1 MKAWSL
7 RRISA
12 LASFFSF
19 IPLGLSG
26 TVMFFWPGHG
36 GPPGFRDDAFATTVL
51 GLDRHGWNEIHEVA
65 AMVFL
70 AGALIHLALNWRPL
84 KRHLGL
90 RGQAA

>member
-7 RRISA
+7 RRVSA
-12 LASFFSF
+12 LASFLSF

-26 TVMFFWPGHG
+26 IVMFFWPG
-36 GPPGFRDDAFATTVL
+36 RAATTVL

-70 AGALIHLALNWRPL
+70 TGALIHLVLNWRPL

>member
-7 RRISA
+7 RRVSA
-12 LASFFSF
+12 LASLFSF

-36 GPPGFRDDAFATTVL
+36 GPRGELGGVATTVL
-51 GLDRHGWNEIHEVA
+51 GLGRNGWNEIHEVA

-70 AGALIHLALNWRPL
+70 AGAIIHVALNWKPL

-90 RGQAA
+90 RGKAA

>member
-7 RRISA
+7 RRVSA
-12 LASFFSF
+12 LASFLSF

-26 TVMFFWPGHG
+26 IVMFFWPGRG
-36 GPPGFRDDAFATTVL
+36 GPPGELGGVATTVL

-70 AGALIHLALNWRPL
+70 AGAVIHLVLNWRPL